1 MIDMNKKIWLCAFL
15 CLLSLIKVKA
25 EATLT
30 VSDFSIEAGGRATIT
45 IDSDVALNEYCSFQ
59 FDVLLP
65 EGITMPYTMN
75 PDEEEEQY
83 GYYNEDEEEWIPAVE
98 SGICKSSHVLECSAI
113 KGGYR
118 FVCYNSKFA
127 TFKSGSKNVLTL
139 ILEASENIV
148 NGAYSVAVGGNDVFI
163 ANENNHIVPSTV
175 PGTAIVTGSSQELVY
190 QYSMSNA
197 GWGTLMLPFD
207 AEVPA
212 GLTAYC
218 CTTISS
224 GMLELVPTVTLIA
237 NTPYVMEG
245 EYGRYNFTGIPT
257 MTKTSYNSG
266 MLTGVYA
273 NTKISEGYVLQQLHG
288 DVAFYR
294 VDASDPIIVPA
305 FRCYLNATSES
316 AAMLRLRGET
326 TEIKDVD
333 INVMKDLYNIQG
345 EKIIVPIERGVY
357 IWGNRKII
365 IK

>member
-1 MIDMNKKIWLCAFL
+1 MIDMNKKIWLCMFL
-15 CLLSLIKVKA
+15 CLVSQVKVQA

-98 SGICKSSHVLECSAI
+98 SGICKSSHVLEYSAI

-127 TFKSGSKNVLTL
+127 TFKTGSKNVLTL
-139 ILEASENIV
+139 VLEASEEMV
-148 NGAYSVAVGGNDVFI
+148 NGVYSIAVGGKDVFI
-163 ANENNHIVPSTV
+163 ANENSHIIPSSV
-175 PGTAIVTGSSQELVY
+175 SGTAIVTGSSQELSY
-190 QYSMSNA
+190 QYSMSSA

-212 GLTAYC
+212 GLTAYVC
-218 CTTISS
+218 ATISN
-224 GMLELVPTVTLIA
+224 GMLELVPSTTLIA

-245 EYGRYNFTGIPT
+245 EYGKYNFAGIPT
-257 MTKTSYNSG
+257 MMKTSYNSG
-266 MLTGVYA
+266 VLTGVYA
-273 NTKISEGYVLQQLHG
+273 NTKISEGYVLQQLNG

-294 VDASDPIIVPA
+294 VDASDPITVPA
-305 FRCYLNATSES
+305 FRCYLNTPTES
-316 AAMLRLRGET
+316 VPMLRLRGET
-326 TEIKDVD
+326 TEIIDVN
-333 INVMKDLYNIQG
+333 INMMKDLYNIQG
-345 EKIIVPIERGVY
+345 EKIVVPERGVY
-357 IWGNRKII
+357 IQGNRKII